1 MTISDYPFANGLLFA
16 FDMVYIPDIL
26 SYVVIGGNDGDI
38 YLSQIGMLTNGTWS
52 DAGQLNSV
60 RAVSFR
66 LFFIVSTLLNQF

>member
-1 MTISDYPFANGLLFA
+1 MTISDYPFASKLLYA
-16 FDMVYIPDIL
+16 FDMVFIDNIS
-26 SYVVIGGNDGDI
+26 SYVVIGGHDNLN